1 MKFFIL
7 AGLLAAMMGCATGAT
22 QSRDLLLAPGS
33 LPYYHS
39 IENVPFVN
47 QAAGHCGPASL
58 SMVMKHSGAEVSPE
72 RLADEMYTP
81 ELKGSLQNDLI
92 GTARR
97 NGMMAIPIYDFTNLF
112 SEVTSGHPVI
122 ILENLGLS
130 WVPQWHYAVVVG
142 FDLRNEEIIL
152 HSGHEAFSHESL
164 KVFENSWRLAD
175 YWGLVI
181 MPAGELSATAS
192 ERDHVAAAAGLE
204 LAHKWVEAELSYHRI
219 LIKWPQSLVAL
230 IGLANINF
238 ARGNLKEAKSFLKSA
253 LRFHPESEAAKHNL
267 VVIINSADH

>member
-181 MPAGELSATAS
+181 MPAGEL
-192 ERDHVAAAAGLE
+192 
-204 LAHKWVEAELSYHRI
+204 AHKWVEAELSYHRI